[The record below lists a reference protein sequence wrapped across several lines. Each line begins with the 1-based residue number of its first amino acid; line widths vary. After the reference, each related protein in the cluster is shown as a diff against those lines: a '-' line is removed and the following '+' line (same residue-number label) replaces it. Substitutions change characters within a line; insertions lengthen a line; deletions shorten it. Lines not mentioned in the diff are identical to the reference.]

1 MMEADKKQSILIVD
15 DVPGNIR
22 VLVEILGEEYE
33 LLVATNGADAL
44 KVVAE
49 SPPDL
54 ILLDIVMPEMDG
66 TEVCRRL
73 HAKEA
78 TRSIPVIFITA
89 KNDMDDEV
97 QGLSMGA
104 VDFITRP
111 INPMVVRARV
121 KTHLELCQKRV
132 QAMEATRAKSVFL
145 ANMSHEIRTP
155 LNAIIGMTDLA
166 LTTPLNQE
174 QRQYLEIVM
183 NSGQSLL
190 ALINDILDFSKIEAN
205 RLDLEEIPYSL
216 VEVVEGAC
224 ETVGVRAH
232 QNSLTLIHDIADELP
247 HWLRGDPSRLRQ
259 ILVNLLANAIKFT
272 RQGEIVLQVAPFRS
286 KEVPED
292 IALHH
297 GGDHSRQ
304 ILHFSIRDTGI
315 GIPLDRQQAIFESFS
330 QADRTTSRKFGGTGL
345 GLTISRNL
353 ARLMGGTMWVES
365 EGEGLGST
373 FHFTI
378 VGMPASQLDMVERLV
393 LERGL
398 AGLRILVVEEH
409 PLAASVLARM
419 LNRCGAT
426 VATVSEAQ
434 RIGTT
439 LHAAHKAGEPFQ
451 IMLQSCHM
459 PGMAEQKLHED
470 VAALGELAPK
480 VLILLNT
487 GYRRYDMPWCARLDV
502 YQSLIKPVR
511 REELVRIIQ
520 SAAGRN
526 QTADVGQELRPTW
539 VFSKP
544 IKALVVDDTQ
554 FHRDL
559 AQRILD
565 KAGHQSVLVADGHQ
579 ALEAL
584 RRERFDIVLMD
595 VQMPELDGLQTTRMI
610 RQGAAGVEATTVP
623 ILAIT
628 ANAIVEDRQRCL
640 DAGMDA
646 FLAKPFLMRQF
657 IAGIWNLLEGAS
669 STEKSNPAP
678 VMVREQ
684 PLFAED
690 KPLPT
695 EAHRSQ
701 FFQKTRTLLNGIGEV
716 AGAGNLQG
724 VEARLQDIRQLAIQI
739 GALRMQQLC
748 LRVMI
753 FCRNDRPD
761 LVKIME
767 GIVQLQNCHKEME
780 VL

>member
-1 MMEADKKQSILIVD
+1 MMESDKKQSILIVD

-33 LLVATNGADAL
+33 LLVATNGVDAL

-89 KNDMDDEV
+89 KNEMDDEV

-111 INPMVVRARV
+111 INPLVVRARV
-121 KTHLELCQKRV
+121 KTHLELCQKRI

-205 RLDLEEIPYSL
+205 RLDLEEIPFSL

-232 QNSLTLIHDIADELP
+232 QNSLTLINDIADDLP
-247 HWLRGDPSRLRQ
+247 HWLRGDPTRLRQ

-272 RQGEIVLQVAPFRS
+272 RQGEIVLQVAPLRS
-286 KEVPED
+286 KDVPEEVV
-292 IALHH
+292 LHH

-304 ILHFSIRDTGI
+304 ILHFAIRDTGI

-365 EGEGLGST
+365 EGEGKGST
-373 FHFTI
+373 FHFTV

-393 LERGL
+393 LDRGM

-419 LNRCGAT
+419 LARCGAT
-426 VATVSEAQ
+426 VVTCSDVQ
-434 RIGTT
+434 RIGST
-439 LHAAHKAGEPFQ
+439 LLMAREAGKPFQ
-451 IMLQSCHM
+451 LMLQSCHF
-459 PGMAEQKLHED
+459 PGMAEQKLHETITE
-470 VAALGELAPK
+470 LGEMAPK

-511 REELVRIIQ
+511 REELVRIIL
-520 SAAGRN
+520 SAVGR
-526 QTADVGQELRPTW
+526 TPASDVVQELRPTW
-539 VFSKP
+539 VFSRT

-559 AQRILD
+559 AERILA
-565 KAGHQSVLVADGHQ
+565 KAGHQSVLVADGNE

-595 VQMPELDGLQTTRMI
+595 VQMPELDGLQTTRMV
-610 RQGAAGVEATTVP
+610 RQGLAGVEATTVP

-657 IAGIWNLLEGAS
+657 IASIWNLLEGQSA
-669 STEKSNPAP
+669 THKANAAP
-678 VMVREQ
+678 VTVREQ
-684 PLFAED
+684 PLFASD
-690 KPLPT
+690 KPTPT
-695 EAHRSQ
+695 KADKIQ
-701 FFQKTRTLLNGIGEV
+701 FLQTAQTLLASLKEEV
-716 AGAGNLQG
+716 GAGK
-724 VEARLQDIRQLAIQI
+724 VRSMEARLQEIRQLAMQM

-753 FCRNDRPD
+753 LCRNDRPD
-761 LVKIME
+761 LTKILE
-767 GIVQLQNCHKEME
+767 GIVQLQNCHSEME
-780 VL
+780 AM